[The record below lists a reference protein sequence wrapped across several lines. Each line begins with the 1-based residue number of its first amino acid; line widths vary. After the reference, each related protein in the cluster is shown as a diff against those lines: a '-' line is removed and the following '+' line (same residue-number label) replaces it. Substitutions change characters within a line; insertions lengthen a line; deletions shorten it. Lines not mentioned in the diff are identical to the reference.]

1 MVIYRIA
8 IEPSCRLTGFIEML
22 KLQYRPLFTS
32 TVAKAAAPARGKAQ
46 GFAKK
51 APGNRAAAKRITGDT
66 LYKNWADTV
75 SFSKLNQ
82 YALPTEIPTFN
93 PKELASSLNKVS
105 SYSNKHYRS
114 LYHLGSFH
122 KNQFNELFP
131 KPVSLI
137 RQDSIGKLINLLQS
151 GDHKT
156 FVLTGEPGVGKS
168 TLLAQVHAF
177 GCDSNSIIVH
187 ISYPA
192 LFLNGRS
199 DFFYDDKLKE
209 YVQPM
214 YMKKLLRKILK
225 SNDENILRSL
235 KLISDYK
242 FPNADPKDSA
252 IKKHISL
259 VKGQNTLFDLLSI
272 KTLGRNRGELFK
284 AVISE
289 LAGQKTHPVLFT
301 VDNFSRILTGP
312 VTEYKDADNK
322 NISIFEFQLG
332 KTILGIVS
340 GEISFPNK
348 NSACVLAISG
358 VDRTNRTLPVG
369 LGKIPEDVYIKRYY
383 YDPQMAEIL
392 KKGKVQEF
400 EVPKLSKEEVRELL
414 DFYFKS
420 EILLESDSQNN
431 SLDKL
436 TDEKY
441 FLSGNGNPRDLLK
454 SIVLMHT

>member
-1 MVIYRIA
+1 
-8 IEPSCRLTGFIEML
+8 ML
-22 KLQYRPLFTS
+22 KPQYRQIFTS
-32 TVAKAAAPARGKAQ
+32 VVAKAAAPARGKAQ

-51 APGNRAAAKRITGDT
+51 VSGNRAGAKRITGDT

-75 SFSKLNQ
+75 HTARLNQ
-82 YALPTEIPTFN
+82 NALPIEIPTFN
-93 PKELASSLNKVS
+93 PKELTASLNKVS
-105 SYSNKHYRS
+105 SYSNKQYKS

-137 RQDSIGKLINLLQS
+137 RRDSTSKLIDRLQS
-151 GDHKT
+151 ESNKK
-156 FVLTGEPGVGKS
+156 FILTGEPGVGKS

-177 GCDSNSIIVH
+177 GCDSKSIVIH
-187 ISYPA
+187 ISYPE

-199 DFFYDDKLKE
+199 DFFYDEKLKE

-225 SNDENILRSL
+225 SNDENVLRSL
-235 KLISDYK
+235 KLKSDYK

-252 IKKHISL
+252 IKKHIL
-259 VKGQNTLFDLLSI
+259 LTKGKNTLHDLLSI
-272 KTLGRNRGELFK
+272 KTLGRNRGELFNG
-284 AVISE
+284 VVSE
-289 LAGQKTHPVLFT
+289 LTGQKNFPVLFT
-301 VDNFSRILTGP
+301 VDNFSRILTSP
-312 VTEYKDADNK
+312 FTSYKDAENK

-332 KTILGIVS
+332 RTILGIVS
-340 GEISFPNK
+340 GEISFANK
-348 NSACVLAISG
+348 NSASVLAISG
-358 VDRTNRTLPVG
+358 VDRTNRTLPIA
-369 LGKIPEDVYIKRYY
+369 LGKVPEDVYIKRHH

-392 KKGKVQEF
+392 KKGNVQEF
-400 EVPKLSKEEVRELL
+400 EVPKLNKEEVRELM

-420 EILLESDSQNN
+420 EILLKSDSQQN

-436 TDEKY
+436 ADEKY
-441 FLSGNGNPRDLLK
+441 FLSGNGNPRELLK

>member
-1 MVIYRIA
+1 
-8 IEPSCRLTGFIEML
+8 ML
-22 KLQYRPLFTS
+22 GLQYRQLSTS
-32 TVAKAAAPARGKAQ
+32 VVARAAAPARGKAQ

-51 APGNRAAAKRITGDT
+51 VSGNRAGTKRITADT
-66 LYKNWADTV
+66 LYKKWADTV
-75 SFSKLNQ
+75 HTGKLNQ
-82 YALPTEIPTFN
+82 YALPIEIPTFN
-93 PKELASSLNKVS
+93 PKELTTSLNKVS
-105 SYSNKHYRS
+105 SYSNKQYKS

-137 RQDSIGKLINLLQS
+137 RTESTSKLISQLQS
-151 GDHKT
+151 GPNKS
-156 FVLTGEPGVGKS
+156 FILTGEPGVGKS
-168 TLLAQVHAF
+168 TLLAQVHAY
-177 GCDSNSIIVH
+177 GCESNSIIIH
-187 ISYPA
+187 ISYPE

-214 YMKKLLRKILK
+214 YTKKLLRKILK

-235 KLISDYK
+235 KLASDYK
-242 FPNADPKDSA
+242 FPNADPRDSA
-252 IKKHISL
+252 IKKHVL
-259 VKGQNTLFDLLSI
+259 LTKGQNSLFDLLSV
-272 KTLGRNRGELFK
+272 KTLPRNRGELFN
-284 AVISE
+284 AAIAE
-289 LAGQKTHPVLFT
+289 LAGQKNYPVLFT

-312 VTEYKDADNK
+312 ITAYKDAENK

-348 NSACVLAISG
+348 NSASVLAISG
-358 VDRTNRTLPVG
+358 VDRTNRTLPVA

-383 YDPQMAEIL
+383 YDPQLAEIM

-400 EVPKLSKEEVRELL
+400 EVPKLTKEEVRELM

-420 EILLESDSQNN
+420 EILSYSDSQNN
-431 SLDKL
+431 SLEQL

-441 FLSGNGNPRDLLK
+441 FLSGNGNPRELLK